1 MNPENIKEMD
11 KQYDHKTHEMALQ
24 SKWQTEETYKQKH
37 HAGPLYSIDTP
48 PPTVSGSLHIG
59 HIFSYT
65 QTDILARYQ
74 RMKGMSVFYPFGFD
88 DNGLPT
94 ERYVEKMR
102 SIKAHEMTR
111 SAFIATCLEETK
123 KAQDVFKSLWQR
135 IGLSVDW
142 DHSYSTIS
150 PSSQKISQESFI
162 ELYKKGF
169 VYRSFEP
176 ALYCTACR
184 TSVAQAEL
192 DDKEVPSFFNDVVF
206 KTNDG
211 QDLIIATT
219 RPELLYSCVA
229 VMYHPTDE
237 RYQKLKG
244 KTAIVAL
251 FNHEVPLIADE
262 AVDPDKGTG
271 LVYCSTFGDKTDI
284 MWWKKYNLPL
294 RMSIGRDGKWVPE
307 TGILAGK
314 GAHDA
319 RVTITEELIKQNLLL
334 RQKEITHN
342 VNVHERCKKEIEYFA
357 LPQWFVNILNYKKE
371 LLAQAELITWYPS
384 FMKARYVN
392 WVEHLSWNWCISR
405 QRFFGIPFPVWHCT
419 ACKEIILA
427 DNAQLPIDPQETTY
441 NKPCPKCGGSNIT
454 PDTDVM
460 DTWNTSSLTPYICY
474 NLYNKNATS
483 PIFSDKDIGSFMP
496 MSMRP
501 QAHDII
507 RTWAFDTIVKVWMHQ
522 QNVPWRD
529 IVISGHVLSTQK
541 EKISK
546 SKGNNPLEPENLLA
560 NYSADA
566 IRYWTASGNLGY
578 DIAFSDAQIKNG
590 GRLINKLWNA
600 FRFAQPHTQNQLS
613 GVLTLPDQLSLEN
626 KWILHKISECYSRY
640 THYLEQQEFGL
651 ALSTA
656 EQFFWQ
662 DYCDNYIELVK
673 NQLFNPQEY
682 DAQQVAATRWTLYHI
697 GLRILQLYAP
707 YLPFVTETIYQEIY
721 LSTEKT
727 ASIHQTKFA
736 TAQTAYVFTTEAA
749 LMNTIISIVGTIRK
763 LKTEKQLSLKV
774 PIEKLTLH
782 VANQE
787 LIEPLKQHEQLI
799 RGVVHAKEFV
809 YNKGTGSNSI
819 EDRNGLW
826 FMDIV
831 IG

>member
-1 MNPENIKEMD
+1 MSNENIKEMD
-11 KQYDHKTHEMALQ
+11 KQYDHKAHEAAMQ
-24 SKWQTEETYKQKH
+24 SKWHREETYKQKH
-37 HAGPLYSIDTP
+37 HTGQLYSIDTP

-102 SIKAHEMTR
+102 NIKAHEMTR
-111 SAFIATCLEETK
+111 SAFIAVCLEETK
-123 KAQDVFKSLWQR
+123 KAQDVFKSLWR
-135 IGLSVDW
+135 SIGLSVDW
-142 DHSYSTIS
+142 DHNYSTIS
-150 PSSQKISQESFI
+150 CSSQKISQESFI

-192 DDKEVPSFFNDVVF
+192 DDKEVPSFFSDIVF

-211 QDLIIATT
+211 YNLLIGTT

-229 VMYHPTDE
+229 VMYHPADE
-237 RYQKLKG
+237 RYQKLKD
-244 KTAIVAL
+244 KKAIVPV

-262 AVDPDKGTG
+262 SVDPDKGTG

-284 MWWKKYNLPL
+284 MWWKKYSLPT
-294 RMSIGRDGKWVPE
+294 RMSIGRDGKWIKE

-314 GAHDA
+314 NATDA
-319 RVTITEELIKQNLLL
+319 RAAIIEELIKQDLLI
-334 RQKEITHN
+334 RQKEITHT

-357 LPQWFVNILNYKKE
+357 LPQWFVNILDYKKE
-371 LLAQAELITWYPS
+371 LIAQADLITWYPS
-384 FMKARYVN
+384 FMKSRYIN
-392 WVEHLSWNWCISR
+392 WVENLSWNWCISR

-419 ACKEIILA
+419 DCQEIILPELS
-427 DNAQLPIDPQETTY
+427 QLPIDPQEAPY
-441 NKPCPKCGGSNIT
+441 NKPCTCGSTNII

-474 NLYNKNATS
+474 NLFNKQATS
-483 PIFSDKDIGSFMP
+483 PIFSDPKINEFMP

-522 QNVPWRD
+522 KDIPWRD

-560 NYSADA
+560 QYPADA

-590 GRLINKLWNA
+590 GRLITKLWNA
-600 FRFAQPHTQNQLS
+600 FRFAQPHTNQLS
-613 GVLTLPDQLSLEN
+613 GAQELPGELGLEN
-626 KWILHKISECYSRY
+626 EWILHKITECYEKY
-640 THYLEQQEFGL
+640 KNYLEQQEFGL
-651 ALSTA
+651 ALTTV

-662 DYCDNYIELVK
+662 DYCDNYVELTK
-673 NQLFNPQEY
+673 NQLFNPHEY
-682 DAQQVAATRWTLYHI
+682 DAAKVAATKWTLYHV

-707 YLPFVTETIYQEIY
+707 YLPFVTETIYQQLY
-721 LSTEKT
+721 AAQEKIV
-727 ASIHQTKFA
+727 SIHQTKFA
-736 TAQTAYVFTTEAA
+736 VVQTEYVFKQEAA
-749 LMNTIISIVGTIRK
+749 LMDIIIQLVSTIRK

-774 PIEKLTLH
+774 PIQKLTLY
-782 VANQE
+782 VANAG
-787 LIEPLKQHEQLI
+787 LIEQLKEHEQLI
-799 RGVVHAKEFV
+799 RGVVHAQEFV
-809 YNKGTGSNSI
+809 YKAEAGINSI
-819 EDRNGLW
+819 EERDGLW
-826 FMDIV
+826 DV
-831 IG
+831 EVVV